1 MATSIVLD
9 LTSKMNADSQVVIDT
24 NGWDF
29 VIAQIV
35 TPSGAISFTGT
46 NDGGDTHGSTLGNQ
60 LSAANFATVSGI
72 DMSSTTP
79 ATYITS
85 ANASKG
91 VKFKVP
97 MRYLKLAGTSV
108 TVAKLIVKLHKHF

>member
-24 NGWDF
+24 NGWDY
-29 VIAQIV
+29 VVAQLV
-35 TPSGAISFTGT
+35 TPSGAIAFTGT
-46 NDGGDTHGSTLGNQ
+46 NDGGDIQGSTLGNQ
-60 LSAANFATVSGI
+60 LSAANFLTIAAE

-85 ANASKG
+85 ANASKT
-91 VKFKVP
+91 VKFEVP
-97 MRYLKLAGTSV
+97 PQYLKFAGSSV
-108 TVAKLIVKLHKHF
+108 TVTKFIVKLHKHF